1 MVQLLY
7 KNTAEELRVP
17 AGTVSPYQVEL
28 DGGDLIFAI
37 LDSDACI
44 RKA

>member
-1 MVQLLY
+1 VVQLLY
-7 KNTAEELRVP
+7 QNTAKEGS
-17 AGTVSPYQVEL
+17 AGNVSPYQVEL
-28 DGGDLIFAI
+28 DGGELIFAP